1 MKTYAANDNFDI
13 QTGMPV
19 FEAGGRKIGLVTD
32 IAGFGS
38 ACVAGTGGAADSSP
52 VVRAAV
58 STGHFGVAE
67 LLGSGPSHLRLR
79 FGDIHE
85 VIPGHG
91 VTLTNAAEAALVAQ
105 RSATSEPSTMAA
117 SKSHGSLWWVRSLGR
132 RKAAAAGADL

>member
-1 MKTYAANDNFDI
+1 VKTYTTDDRFDI

-38 ACVAGTGGAADSSP
+38 SHVASSGGPADSQP
-52 VVRAAV
+52 VIRAAV

-79 FGDIHE
+79 FADIHE
-85 VIPGHG
+85 VLPEHG
-91 VTLTNAAEAALVAQ
+91 VTLTEAAVASLEGQ
-105 RSATSEPSTMAA
+105 RAA
-117 SKSHGSLWWVRSLGR
+117 SESPSALTNPKAPGSIWRLRSLWR
-132 RKAAAAGADL
+132 RKAPAAAADA